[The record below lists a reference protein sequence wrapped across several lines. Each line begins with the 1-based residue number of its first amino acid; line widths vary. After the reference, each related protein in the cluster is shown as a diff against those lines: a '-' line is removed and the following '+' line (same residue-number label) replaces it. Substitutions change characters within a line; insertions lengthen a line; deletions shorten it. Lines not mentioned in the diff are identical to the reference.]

1 MSPRAATATKPIEGT
16 LVDNTPD
23 SPAPESAPVAAG
35 GGESPA
41 AAAPVQLPVTQ
52 QQSAQVLSM
61 LERVLTAPEFDIDRA
76 ERLWA
81 MQKEIRAEQA
91 KAEFIAALS
100 EMQSKI
106 PAIRRTGQIKNNA
119 GAVQSTYAKWEHIN
133 EAIGPVL
140 RTHGFALSFRVQQEG
155 NKITVNAILSHR
167 AGHQETTQ
175 VELAPDTTGS
185 KNAPQ
190 AVVSAI
196 SYGKRTTAGALLN
209 ITSYDEDDD
218 ARAFGDPQQTDRV
231 MAKVADFE
239 AGIMG
244 AVDETELRRVG
255 DQIATAG
262 LPPRLHTRVRN
273 TYAAR
278 LHQIREAAKK

>member
-1 MSPRAATATKPIEGT
+1 MSARAATKPVEGT
-16 LVDNTPD
+16 IVESNTPGP
-23 SPAPESAPVAAG
+23 SRPSAEAG

-41 AAAPVQLPVTQ
+41 AAATMPVTQ
-52 QQSAQVLSM
+52 QQNAQVLSM
-61 LERVLTAPEFDIDRA
+61 LERVLTAPEFDMDRA

-91 KAEFIAALS
+91 KAEFFDALS
-100 EMQSKI
+100 QMQSKI
-106 PAIRRTGQIKNNA
+106 PAIKRTGQIKNNS
-119 GAVQSTYAKWEHIN
+119 GQVQSTYAKWEHIN
-133 EAIGPVL
+133 EATGPVL
-140 RTHGFALSFRVQQEG
+140 REYGFALSFRVQQEG
-155 NKITVNAILSHR
+155 NKITVNAVLSHR

-175 VELAPDTTGS
+175 VELAPDSTGN

-218 ARAFGDPQQTDRV
+218 GRAFGDPDKTDEV

-239 AGIMG
+239 AAIMQSI
-244 AVDETELRRVG
+244 DEIELRKVG
-255 DQIATAG
+255 EQIAGAK
-262 LPPRLHTRVRN
+262 LPPRLHTRVRR
-273 TYAAR
+273 TYGAR
-278 LHQIREAAKK
+278 LTQIRAEAAQQ

>member
-1 MSPRAATATKPIEGT
+1 MSPRAATKPVEAKIVDAEPNTQEAGALQYVPQPT
-16 LVDNTPD
+16 L
-23 SPAPESAPVAAG
+23 PVA
-35 GGESPA
+35 
-41 AAAPVQLPVTQ
+41 Q
-52 QQSAQVLSM
+52 QHSAQVLSM

-91 KAEFIAALS
+91 KAEFLAALS

-106 PAIRRTGQIKNNA
+106 PAIKRTGEIKNNA
-119 GAVQSTYAKWEHIN
+119 GQVQSTYAKWEHIN

-167 AGHQETTQ
+167 TGHEETTQ
-175 VELAPDTTGS
+175 VELAPDATGS

-218 ARAFGDPQQTDRV
+218 GRNFGDPSKTDEV

-239 AGIMG
+239 AAIMG
-244 AVDETELRRVG
+244 ALDETELRRVG
-255 DQIATAG
+255 DQVAG
-262 LPPRLHTRVRN
+262 AKLPPRLHTRVRH
-273 TYAAR
+273 TYGAR
-278 LHQIREAAKK
+278 LHQLRDEEAERRRSGSGAII

>member
-1 MSPRAATATKPIEGT
+1 MNAQAATAPVEATVVAEVLEPQA
-16 LVDNTPD
+16 
-23 SPAPESAPVAAG
+23 PA
-35 GGESPA
+35 
-41 AAAPVQLPVTQ
+41 QLPIAQ

-91 KAEFIAALS
+91 NSEFIAALS

-106 PAIRRTGQIKNNA
+106 PAIKRTGQIKNNA

-155 NKITVNAILSHR
+155 NAITVTAILSHR
-167 AGHQETTQ
+167 AGHQETTH
-175 VELAPDTTGS
+175 VVLAPDTTGS

-218 ARAFGDPQQTDRV
+218 GKTFGDKDKTDEA

-239 AGIMG
+239 AAIMG
-244 AVDETELRRVG
+244 ATDEVELERIG
-255 DQIATAG
+255 GQIAGSG
-262 LPPRLHTRVRN
+262 LPPRLRTRVRQ
-273 TYAAR
+273 TYTAR
-278 LHQIREAAKK
+278 RNQMRADAKAGAR